1 MKTKPRL
8 GRGIDA
14 IFPDSLTS
22 EGASQI
28 IELDIDSVI
37 ANPIQPRKEFD
48 VASIDELANSIRENG
63 VISPIVVR
71 QLDGKY
77 EIIAGERRYRASRQ
91 VGLERIPA
99 IVREMSDREAFKI
112 SLIENLQREDL
123 NPIEEAEAYHT
134 LSQQFDLTHQAIAE
148 SIGKDRTTVTNMLRL
163 MSLADEIKDALRRSE
178 ISMGHARALL
188 AMENSGDRLVVLNK
202 IKQQGLSVRDTEK
215 LTTAPKRRP
224 SQEKPISRELDE
236 LADRLADRLGTRVQ
250 LSFSGKRGRIVIE
263 AGSRN
268 ELNRIVNEISGF
280 ESPL

>member
-1 MKTKPRL
+1 MKPRPRL

-14 IFPDSLTS
+14 IFPESLTT
-22 EGASQI
+22 EGGSQI

-48 VASIDELANSIRENG
+48 KDGIDELASSIRENG

-71 QLDGKY
+71 QIEGKY
-77 EIIAGERRYRASRQ
+77 EIIAGERRYRASKQ

-99 IVREMSDREAFKI
+99 IVREMSDREAFKV

-134 LSQQFDLTHQAIAE
+134 LSQQFELTHQAIAE

-163 MSLADEIKDALRRSE
+163 MSLAEEIKNALRQNE
-178 ISMGHARALL
+178 ISMGHAKAIL
-188 AMENSGDRLVVLNK
+188 AIENLNERLAVLNK

-215 LTTAPKRRP
+215 LTMAAKKPAKPKKDVN
-224 SQEKPISRELDE
+224 SELSE
-236 LADRLADRLGTRVQ
+236 MADRISEKLGARVQ
-250 LSFSGKRGRIVIE
+250 MNFSGKRGKIVIE
-263 AGSRN
+263 VASKN
-268 ELNRIVNEISGF
+268 ELERIVGELTGYD
-280 ESPL
+280 SPL

>member
-1 MKTKPRL
+1 MKPRPRL

-14 IFPDSLTS
+14 IFPDSITP
-22 EGASQI
+22 EGGSQI

-37 ANPIQPRKEFD
+37 ANPIQPRKEF
-48 VASIDELANSIRENG
+48 ASESIDELANSIRENG

-71 QLDGKY
+71 QIDGKY
-77 EIIAGERRYRASRQ
+77 EIIAGERRYRASKQ

-99 IVREMSDREAFKI
+99 IVREMSDREAFKV

-134 LSQQFDLTHQAIAE
+134 LSQQFELTHQAIAE

-163 MSLADEIKDALRRSE
+163 MSLAEEIKDAMRQNE
-178 ISMGHARALL
+178 ISIGHAKALL
-188 AMENSGDRLVVLNK
+188 AIDNLNERLAVLRK

-215 LTTAPKRRP
+215 LTSASKKVVKNTRETSNELNEMAER
-224 SQEKPISRELDE
+224 ISE
-236 LADRLADRLGTRVQ
+236 RLGARVQ
-250 LSFSGKRGRIVIE
+250 MNFSGKRGKIIIE
-263 AGSRN
+263 VASKN
-268 ELNRIVNEISGF
+268 ELNRIVTELAGY

>member
-14 IFPDSLTS
+14 IFPDSLTT

-28 IELDIDSVI
+28 IELDIDSII

-48 VASIDELANSIRENG
+48 AAGIDELAASIQENG

-99 IVREMSDREAFKI
+99 IVREMSDGEAFKI

-134 LSQQFDLTHQAIAE
+134 LSQQFDLTHQAIAD

-163 MSLADEIKDALRRSE
+163 MGLAEEIKEALRRSE

-188 AMENSGDRLVVLNK
+188 AIENSNERLAILK
-202 IKQQGLSVRDTEK
+202 RIKQQGLSVRETEK
-215 LTTAPKRRP
+215 LATPAKKKTKPVP
-224 SQEKPISRELDE
+224 SHNRDLDE
-236 LADRLADRLGTRVQ
+236 MAERLAERLSTRVQ
-250 LSFSGKRGRIVIE
+250 INFSGKRGRIVIE
-263 AGSRN
+263 AGSRV
-268 ELNRIVNEISGF
+268 ELERLVNEIAAF
-280 ESPL
+280 ENPL

>member
-1 MKTKPRL
+1 MKPRPRL

-14 IFPDSLTS
+14 IFPESLTT
-22 EGASQI
+22 EGGSQI

-48 VASIDELANSIRENG
+48 KDGIDELASSIRENG

-71 QLDGKY
+71 QIDGKY
-77 EIIAGERRYRASRQ
+77 EIIAGERRYRASKQ

-99 IVREMSDREAFKI
+99 IVREMSDREAFKV

-134 LSQQFDLTHQAIAE
+134 LSQQFELTHQAIAE

-163 MSLADEIKDALRRSE
+163 MSLAEEIKDALRQNE
-178 ISMGHARALL
+178 ISMGHAKAIL
-188 AMENSGDRLVVLNK
+188 AIENLNERLAVLNK

-215 LTTAPKRRP
+215 LTTAAKRP
-224 SQEKPISRELDE
+224 AKLKKDVNSELSE
-236 LADRLADRLGTRVQ
+236 MADRISEKLGARVQ
-250 LSFSGKRGRIVIE
+250 MNFSGKRGKIVIE
-263 AGSRN
+263 VASKN
-268 ELNRIVNEISGF
+268 ELERIVGELTGYD
-280 ESPL
+280 SPL

>member
-1 MKTKPRL
+1 MKPRPRL

-14 IFPDSLTS
+14 IFPESLTT
-22 EGASQI
+22 EGGSQI

-48 VASIDELANSIRENG
+48 KNGIDELASSIRENG

-71 QLDGKY
+71 QIEGKY
-77 EIIAGERRYRASRQ
+77 EIIAGERRYRASKQ

-99 IVREMSDREAFKI
+99 IVREMSDREAFKV

-134 LSQQFDLTHQAIAE
+134 LSQQFELTHQAIAE

-163 MSLADEIKDALRRSE
+163 MSLAEEIKDALRQNE
-178 ISMGHARALL
+178 ISMGHAKAIL
-188 AMENSGDRLVVLNK
+188 AIENLNERLAVLNK

-215 LTTAPKRRP
+215 LTTAAKRP
-224 SQEKPISRELDE
+224 AKLKKDVNSELSE
-236 LADRLADRLGTRVQ
+236 MADRISEKLGARVQ
-250 LSFSGKRGRIVIE
+250 MNFSGKRGKIVIE
-263 AGSRN
+263 VASKN
-268 ELNRIVNEISGF
+268 ELERIVGELTGYD
-280 ESPL
+280 SPL

>member
-1 MKTKPRL
+1 MKPRPRL

-14 IFPDSLTS
+14 IFPESLTT
-22 EGASQI
+22 EGGSQI

-48 VASIDELANSIRENG
+48 KDGIDELASSIRENG

-71 QLDGKY
+71 QIEGKY
-77 EIIAGERRYRASRQ
+77 EIIAGERRYRASKQ

-99 IVREMSDREAFKI
+99 IVREMSDREAFKV

-134 LSQQFDLTHQAIAE
+134 LSQQFELTHQAIAE

-163 MSLADEIKDALRRSE
+163 MSLAEEIKDALRQNE
-178 ISMGHARALL
+178 ISMGHAKAIL
-188 AMENSGDRLVVLNK
+188 AIENLNERLAVLNK

-215 LTTAPKRRP
+215 LTTAAKRP
-224 SQEKPISRELDE
+224 AKLKKDGNSELSE
-236 LADRLADRLGTRVQ
+236 MADRISEKLGARVQ
-250 LSFSGKRGRIVIE
+250 MNFSGKRGKIVIE
-263 AGSRN
+263 VASKN
-268 ELNRIVNEISGF
+268 ELERIVDELTGYD
-280 ESPL
+280 SPL